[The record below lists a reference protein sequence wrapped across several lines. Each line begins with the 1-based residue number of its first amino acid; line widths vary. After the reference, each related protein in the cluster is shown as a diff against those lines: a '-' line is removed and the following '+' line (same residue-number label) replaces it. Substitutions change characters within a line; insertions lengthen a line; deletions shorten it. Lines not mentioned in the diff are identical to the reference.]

1 MKASQYPLQ
10 RWNIVGWTTLMIT
23 LIFLGILIV
32 HGINEQSTRIAIRL
46 TARTSCLLFVC
57 AFVASPLRYFWSNN
71 LTQWLRVNRR
81 YLGVAMAVSHGFHA
95 IAIIGLAILTTDASL
110 SNNHGGN
117 LGYFF
122 IIVMTVTSFQPT
134 AALLGHRNWK
144 ILHTVGMY
152 YLWLAFIYS
161 FSYGLEKSLV
171 IYLPFV
177 SLLAIAILL
186 RSIVPL
192 SKVFHSTSIGK
203 NKLSKKG

>member
-1 MKASQYPLQ
+1 MKTSKYPL
-10 RWNIVGWTTLMIT
+10 RGWNIVGWTTLIIAP
-23 LIFLGILIV
+23 IFLSILIV
-32 HGINEQSTRIAIRL
+32 QGINEQSMRIAIRL

-57 AFVASPLRYFWSNN
+57 AFIASPLRYFWSNN
-71 LTQWLRVNRR
+71 ITRWLRVNRR

-95 IAIIGLAILTTDASL
+95 IAIIGLAILTTDPSL

-117 LGYFF
+117 LGYLF
-122 IIVMTVTSFQPT
+122 IIAMTATSFQST

-161 FSYGLEKSLV
+161 FSHGLEKSLV

-186 RSIVPL
+186 RLILPF
-192 SKVFHSTSIGK
+192 SKVFNLTFVRK
-203 NKLSKKG
+203 DKLSKKG